1 MPHNRRANRL
11 RWILGALCLSMLAA
25 DTFTTAWAGISTNSQ
40 GSSVDDAWS
49 VTPDSSFQIAGA
61 GVPNVGWVDNQVW
74 LIVSARNVGPRLY
87 RSETGMN
94 DSLPETVPGL
104 NNSLNGTGQTPV
116 EPIPREAP
124 DGTNEI
130 FVAGMSG
137 QNQRSVLYRLRDN
150 GTGTFVRSPLA
161 LVYDAPGERV
171 NVPDIYA
178 TTDGKLRLVYIENF
192 SIRGNAQ
199 IAISTDGGASFAFE
213 FNNPFGDHDTSNPD
227 ASNTN
232 VDPAVL
238 RLKSGEF
245 VAVTM
250 RQAKLYVFT
259 SADGLHFV
267 PTATPPIE
275 GSQLFGGGL
284 GLFDPTLAQ
293 LPDGR
298 IVMYVTVGTG
308 PASSDSS
315 VIRAFLG
322 APSSPTGPRVE
333 VTSPNGGEIAKRGK
347 TFTITW
353 SASNDVGFVSQE
365 IELSTDR
372 GATFSTT
379 IASNLSGDARSFAWS
394 VPTDMARGKV
404 YRMRV
409 VAHDSAGNSLSDS
422 SDANFK
428 IK

>member
-1 MPHNRRANRL
+1 MPTNQNRNRL
-11 RWILGALCLSMLAA
+11 RMIVAVLCGAMLEAGALN
-25 DTFTTAWAGISTNSQ
+25 TARAKIAHAFQRASLG
-40 GSSVDDAWS
+40 DAWS
-49 VTPDSSFQIAGA
+49 VTPDPGFQITSA
-61 GVPNVGWVDNQVW
+61 GVPNVGWVDTQVW
-74 LIVSARNVGPRLY
+74 LIVSTRNVGPRLY
-87 RSETGMN
+87 RSETGTN
-94 DSLPETVPGL
+94 HSQPETVPGL
-104 NNSLNGTGQTPV
+104 NNSLNGTGQNPV

-130 FVAGMSG
+130 FVAGTSG

-150 GTGTFVRSPLA
+150 GSGTFFRSPLA
-161 LVYDAPGERV
+161 VAYDAPGERV
-171 NVPDIYA
+171 NVPDVYSA
-178 TTDGKLRLVYIENF
+178 SDGKLRLVYIENF

-199 IAISTDGGASFAFE
+199 IAVSTDDGASFAFE
-213 FNNPFGDHDTSNPD
+213 YNDPFGDHDVSNPD

-238 RLKSGEF
+238 RLQSGEF

-250 RQAKLYVFT
+250 RQAKPHVFT

-275 GSQLFGGGL
+275 GSQLFSGGL
-284 GLFDPTLAQ
+284 GLFDPTLVQ

-308 PASSDSS
+308 PSSSDSS
-315 VIRAFLG
+315 VIRAFLDP
-322 APSSPTGPRVE
+322 PSSSTSPRVE
-333 VTSPNGGEIAKRGK
+333 VTSPNGGEKAKHGK

-353 SASNDVGFVSQE
+353 SASSDIAITSQD
-365 IELSTDR
+365 IELSTDK
-372 GATFSTT
+372 GATYSTT
-379 IASNLSGDARSFAWS
+379 IASNLGGDLRSFDWS
-394 VPTDMARGKV
+394 VPADMVRGKV
-404 YRMRV
+404 YRVRV
-409 VAHDSAGNSLSDS
+409 VAHDGSGNSASDS